1 MLIVFSLFY
10 KVVYYVINQILQD
23 TPKYKKSNPEEHYH
37 NQFDMSD
44 ILPSTIQG
52 VK

>member
-1 MLIVFSLFY
+1 MLLTKYY
-10 KVVYYVINQILQD
+10 KTHQS
-23 TPKYKKSNPEEHYH
+23 TKKSNPEEHYH